1 MGKFFKDLFTED
13 DNETFCAARVC
24 GVASVFG
31 YIGVSFIHVIHGMPV
46 DFNQLGV
53 GCGAV
58 LVGAGAFVGI
68 KSRTQKDQ

>member
-1 MGKFFKDLFTED
+1 MKFIRDIFTED
-13 DNETFCAARVC
+13 DGQTYCAARVC

-31 YIGVSFIHVIHGMPV
+31 YIAVSIIHVVHGNPM

-58 LVGAGAFVGI
+58 LVGAGTFVGI
-68 KSRTQKDQ
+68 KAKTQKDA